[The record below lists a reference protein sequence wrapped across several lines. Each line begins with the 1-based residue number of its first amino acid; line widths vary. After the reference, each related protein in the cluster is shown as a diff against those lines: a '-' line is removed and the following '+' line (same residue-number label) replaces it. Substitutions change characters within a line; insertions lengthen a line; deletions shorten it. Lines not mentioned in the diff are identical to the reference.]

1 MPPFVARILASLRGV
16 NSLFGKVP
24 VEIWVLFLAPLVAF
38 AGSEIQKYREA
49 TAYPEINKER
59 TKSLVGKW
67 EGYGIQEIDN
77 NETLRKLRDSDIK
90 VNNQA
95 HPELMK
101 LYDDCTST
109 DTTKGSR
116 PVIWFP
122 SHLTLT
128 TVRTSLFGRTHLQ
141 GSLEIT
147 PQFRKKYN
155 HPTISYALEGRLE
168 KNEDYIRL
176 DYTNKDSSKKDFGS
190 ILLEYSPD
198 GKLCGHFLSYG
209 RISRSIVNG
218 KYIFYDKSKV

>member
-1 MPPFVARILASLRGV
+1 MPIFIARVLAYLRGIGA
-16 NSLFGKVP
+16 LFGKVP
-24 VEIWVLFLAPLVAF
+24 VEIWVLLLAPLIAF
-38 AGSEIQKYREA
+38 AGTELQKYREA
-49 TAYPEINKER
+49 IAYPEINKER
-59 TKSLVGKW
+59 TKSLEGTW

-77 NETLRKLRDSDIK
+77 KETLRKLNESDIK
-90 VNNQA
+90 VNKQA

-101 LYDDCTST
+101 LYDDCTFSET
-109 DTTKGSR
+109 AKGTR

-122 SHLTLT
+122 AHLTLT
-128 TVRTSLFGRTHLQ
+128 TVRTSWFGRTHLQ

-147 PQFRKKYN
+147 PLFRKKYI
-155 HPTISYALEGRLE
+155 HPTISYTLEGRLE

-176 DYTNKDSSKKDFGS
+176 DYTNKDPAKKDFGS

-218 KYIFYDKSKV
+218 KYIFYDKPRN